1 MKNTITRVEAMNY
14 AIESVQYAIKE
25 FGAYAEC
32 DEELV
37 KVLTKIRDQIAKPH
51 TTSPEAKS
59 KANEKRK
66 AATAAARA
74 ALMEQ
79 ILPVLRNALTEPMT
93 AKALFDKAKNGL
105 PADFTAAKVQYILLH
120 EMADEV
126 VKTEAKG
133 EANTYAPKVA

>member
-79 ILPVLRNALTEPMT
+79 VLPVLQRGQLPPPREHPLPVQQRLPGGPSLPLSRQPALPPW
-93 AKALFDKAKNGL
+93 GR
-105 PADFTAAKVQYILLH
+105 PAFSWPVSLQQAFSRLASF
-120 EMADEV
+120 
-126 VKTEAKG
+126 
-133 EANTYAPKVA
+133 P